1 MTQTGLDSTNNQGTG
16 TAPQSPASGGGSDSN
31 GSDVASM
38 LKSISDRLTVMERGT
53 QSEKDR
59 AVARVTKQMD
69 DWKPTLEKLAQLA
82 ALTPEKTAEISQAME
97 YQEMREIVRNL
108 SSGTQQSAAPVVE
121 APASEASLDIVKEL
135 GLDVSDPQV
144 AQAIR
149 DNQNIGKL
157 ASALAKVAVTRA
169 QSPTPS
175 LGSSPAPTGGGASAR
190 ITDSEKEVKYAK
202 LAQMYKQPTLY
213 ATQIVQLEQELA

>member
-1 MTQTGLDSTNNQGTG
+1 MPTGLDGTNNQGTV
-16 TAPQSPASGGGSDSN
+16 TAPQSTASGGGSVSE
-31 GSDVASM
+31 GSDIASM

-108 SSGTQQSAAPVVE
+108 SSGNQQPAAPVVD
-121 APASEASLDIVKEL
+121 APASEASLDIVREL
-135 GLDVSDPQV
+135 GLDISDPQV
-144 AQAIR
+144 AQAVR
-149 DNQNIGKL
+149 EHRSPAKL
-157 ASALAKVAVTRA
+157 AGVLAKVAVARA

-175 LGSSPAPTGGGASAR
+175 LGSSPAPSGGGASVPMNS
-190 ITDSEKEVKYAK
+190 SEKEAK
-202 LAQMYKQPTLY
+202 WAELSTLY
-213 ATQIVQLEQELA
+213 KAPTANASRIAALEKELE